1 MAELF
6 PHVLNVIA
14 AHRDAAE
21 RAAEIRAAVASTG
34 AAGEIDWLAPF
45 HAFDIPFLGDPKKTL
60 VAARAAAAGAPL
72 DINAIAAEG
81 RRKRLLVADMDSTII
96 NCECL
101 DELADMAGLKP
112 RIAAITARA
121 MNGEIEFA
129 AALRERVA
137 LLEGLKLDALERV
150 YRERI
155 HLNPG
160 AKALV
165 ATMRAD
171 GARTMLVSGGFTF
184 FTSRVAK
191 DAGFE
196 IQQANRLIDDGLA
209 LTGRVRE
216 PVLGREAKL
225 EALERAVADMQIS
238 LDDTLAIGDGAND
251 LDMIKRAGLGIAYHA
266 KPIVAEAA
274 GARIDHGDLTAVL
287 YLQGYRE
294 SEIFSD
300 DQPSTARPRR
310 NSTQRH
316 KGHKGK

>member
-1 MAELF
+1 MSEIF
-6 PHVLNVIA
+6 PHVLNVVA

-21 RAAEIRAAVASTG
+21 KAAEIRAAVASTG
-34 AAGEIDWLAPF
+34 AAGAIDWLAPL
-45 HAFDIPFLGDPKKTL
+45 HAFDIPFLGDRAKTL
-60 VAARAAAAGAPL
+60 ALARVAAAGLPL
-72 DINAIAAEG
+72 DINSVGAKG
-81 RRKRLLVADMDSTII
+81 RRKRLLIADMDSTII

-121 MNGEIEFA
+121 MAGEIEFA

-137 LLEGLKLDALERV
+137 LLKGLKLDAFERV

-155 HLNPG
+155 RLNPG

-165 ATMRAD
+165 ATMRAA

-184 FTSRVAK
+184 FTSRVARN
-191 DAGFE
+191 AGFE
-196 IQQANRLIDDGLA
+196 TEQANGLLDDGVA

-225 EALERAVADMQIS
+225 EALERAVVEMQIS
-238 LDDTLAIGDGAND
+238 FDEALAIGDGAND
-251 LDMIKRAGLGIAYHA
+251 LDMIKRAGLGVAYHA

-274 GARIDHGDLTAVL
+274 AARIDHGDLTAVL

-294 SEIFSD
+294 DEIR
-300 DQPSTARPRR
+300 A
-310 NSTQRH
+310 
-316 KGHKGK
+316 GA